1 MSFCLRNTL
10 DGKDKDMIYTLIY
23 APEKFTGCFFAGPS
37 NLMIKMQQLY
47 HECLNELYDHNIS
60 DDDQHIYLRCFFK
73 EPKLFNL
80 YLDETKWPKAL
91 CYFEN
96 AEFIKNKLMH
106 FSHQEYNTD
115 IYTNIET
122 IQKQIETCSDLFN
135 RPNSDMEY
143 IKIEDNTYLPP
154 LYDNY
159 LQNFYKCKTKN
170 YCFIHSCCLEKDK
183 TYKLDYLINDL
194 VKSNCINSLDKIYIN
209 NIGKP
214 LDNFYIES
222 FKDMNDM
229 NKAKFETNNYSLNI
243 YLQEAATINKMISF
257 SKQNPNNNILYIHTK
272 GIRFDINDSKQ
283 TDWINM
289 MTHFLLYNSN
299 KCIEKLND
307 CYDSVG
313 CNYHDRTGEHKKHY
327 SGNFWWSKTNHL
339 AKLEY
344 INELDNPRKVVE
356 FHLFSIDHK
365 CFEIHKSGINHYFE
379 NYPKEKYKDINV

>member
-1 MSFCLRNTL
+1 MDNSHIEIL
-10 DGKDKDMIYTLIY
+10 GDKAIIYDSEESLIDIFKNIRTIIASRDDWNAY
-23 APEKFTGCFFAGPS
+23 TEYTPEKVMKKFMDVF
-37 NLMIKMQQLY
+37 
-47 HECLNELYDHNIS
+47 IS
-60 DDDQHIYLRCFFK
+60 DK
-73 EPKLFNL
+73 FNL
-80 YLDETKWPKAL
+80 RQIQYI
-91 CYFEN
+91 N
-96 AEFIKNKLMH
+96 MNKESPI
-106 FSHQEYNTD
+106 FKD
-115 IYTNIET
+115 NIE
-122 IQKQIETCSDLFN
+122 
-135 RPNSDMEY
+135 
-143 IKIEDNTYLPP
+143 IEDNTYLPP

-183 TYKLDYLINDL
+183 TYRLDYLINDL

-209 NIGKP
+209 NIGEP

-243 YLQEAATINKMISF
+243 NLQEAATINKMISF

-313 CNYHDRTGEHKKHY
+313 CNYHDGTGEHKKHY

-344 INELDNPRKVVE
+344 INELDNPRSVVE

-365 CFEIHKSGINHYFE
+365 CFEIHKSNINHYFE